1 MFLKGWCIT
10 LADLIAREPGAGST
24 AQPVEFKLA
33 TVVSYDSTNG
43 STLLFDGESTATTK
57 RYKRLY
63 SYSGAANHR
72 VLVAKVSGTY
82 IILGRVY

>member
-1 MFLKGWCIT
+1 MCWKGWCIT

-33 TVVSYDSTNG
+33 TVVSYDASNG

-57 RYKRLY
+57 RYKRLA
-63 SYSGAANHR
+63 SWGGAAGHR
-72 VLVAKVSGTY
+72 VLVAKISGTY